1 MSTINYNPAPTIRD
15 FIKHHKPGQFFADWV
30 IGPVGS
36 GKTTGIFF
44 KLINLA
50 RLQRPSPVDG
60 KRRVRVVVVRNTLP
74 QLQDTTIVSWNLWFK
89 DGQAGKWF
97 ATDKRFLLQFGDVE
111 VEVLFRPLDTKDDV
125 DRVLSLEVT
134 FAIIDEFV
142 QIPREIID
150 QLSARCGRYPSKKD
164 GGPTNWGMWGS
175 SNPGNEDSWWYEAL
189 KKADQWTVG
198 VGAHATQEQQVLLNE
213 RILEGAALTN
223 WTYFVQPSGFADNAE
238 NLENLP
244 GGREYY
250 VALTKDRS
258 VNWVKQY
265 VEVEWGYSL
274 VGSPVIP
281 SFKFELHVAKKP
293 LKWNP
298 LLPLVGGY
306 DPGMNSAMI
315 LGQMDHYGRL
325 LVLNE
330 LVQRDM
336 GAKRFITNR
345 LQPLLRI
352 TYPNADFCVSP
363 DPASGQRTQTDEQT
377 VLQVVRKYYRVRVA
391 DSNNRLP
398 GRIEAIEHYTTRLT
412 EQGPA
417 LLIDPNRCPT
427 LIRALRSGWHYGISQ
442 KGDIQPEP
450 VKNDYS
456 HPGDGFS
463 YLCKYFYK
471 GLGRDERRSSQTP
484 IPRFTNAYVLR

>member
-1 MSTINYNPAPTIRD
+1 
-15 FIKHHKPGQFFADWV
+15 
-30 IGPVGS
+30 
-36 GKTTGIFF
+36 
-44 KLINLA
+44 
-50 RLQRPSPVDG
+50 
-60 KRRVRVVVVRNTLP
+60 
-74 QLQDTTIVSWNLWFK
+74 
-89 DGQAGKWF
+89 
-97 ATDKRFLLQFGDVE
+97 
-111 VEVLFRPLDTKDDV
+111 
-125 DRVLSLEVT
+125 
-134 FAIIDEFV
+134 
-142 QIPREIID
+142 
-150 QLSARCGRYPSKKD
+150 
-164 GGPTNWGMWGS
+164 
-175 SNPGNEDSWWYEAL
+175 
-189 KKADQWTVG
+189 
-198 VGAHATQEQQVLLNE
+198 
-213 RILEGAALTN
+213 
-223 WTYFVQPSGFADNAE
+223 
-238 NLENLP
+238 
-244 GGREYY
+244 
-250 VALTKDRS
+250 
-258 VNWVKQY
+258 
-265 VEVEWGYSL
+265 
-274 VGSPVIP
+274 
-281 SFKFELHVAKKP
+281 
-293 LKWNP
+293 
-298 LLPLVGGY
+298 
-306 DPGMNSAMI
+306 
-315 LGQMDHYGRL
+315 MDHYGRL